1 MQSLKYQITAL
12 SPILF
17 SKESGDR
24 NMTETFDH
32 IPGRVIL
39 GIFAGQYIKKNNS
52 GNIAHKEKD
61 FMDLFLKDKVFFSNA
76 YLKLKNDKSSFPT
89 PFSIQSEKENPDV
102 IRDLLFENEYKQTK
116 PLGGFSFINED
127 YVKNESVSKSL
138 NFHHSRDEKTGA
150 SKEGIIF
157 NYESINKD
165 QLFQGF
171 ISGDDK
177 LIKYLYKNFEKEFIA
192 YTGRSKTSQYGK
204 IKFEFVS
211 EPEEINSDIK
221 FKSNLSLTFLSEV
234 LLFNKYGTS
243 VCNKESLEKYLQ
255 ENISKEIKITKSFIK
270 TTRVD
275 NYVSIWKLKKP
286 SEICFSPGSCF
297 MIENIKESD
306 FDKLKDLEIYGIG
319 ERKNEGFG
327 RIAFGIQNDKNLT
340 DGSSKEKEIFS
351 KPPNE
356 IPQIAKEF
364 IKAAIKDIIV
374 REIKTKA
381 ITDARDFNN
390 KNKGKITKSL
400 IGRLE
405 SFVKGSTDFE
415 NFKGKL
421 NKNILRKPAKD
432 QLENCTI
439 EGMTFYDYLTESSI
453 QVTDILKSSKLNS
466 LSNELLINIYD
477 LSKDVK
483 LNNDL
488 FNKYYLTFF
497 AFLRKLIKKADVSG
511 KKENNND

>member
-1 MQSLKYQITAL
+1 M
-12 SPILF
+12 
-17 SKESGDR
+17 
-24 NMTETFDH
+24 
-32 IPGRVIL
+32 
-39 GIFAGQYIKKNNS
+39 
-52 GNIAHKEKD
+52 
-61 FMDLFLKDKVFFSNA
+61 
-76 YLKLKNDKSSFPT
+76 
-89 PFSIQSEKENPDV
+89 
-102 IRDLLFENEYKQTK
+102 
-116 PLGGFSFINED
+116 
-127 YVKNESVSKSL
+127 
-138 NFHHSRDEKTGA
+138 
-150 SKEGIIF
+150 
-157 NYESINKD
+157 
-165 QLFQGF
+165 
-171 ISGDDK
+171 
-177 LIKYLYKNFEKEFIA
+177 
-192 YTGRSKTSQYGK
+192 
-204 IKFEFVS
+204 
-211 EPEEINSDIK
+211 
-221 FKSNLSLTFLSEV
+221 
-234 LLFNKYGTS
+234 
-243 VCNKESLEKYLQ
+243 EKYLQ

-340 DGSSKEKEIFS
+340 EDHLKKRKYFQ
-351 KPPNE
+351 NLQME